1 MCCVCSDICAF
12 VCVCVCIP
20 QVKRLTDEAYA
31 NAKRILKKHE
41 DKLHLLAKQLIEQET
56 LTGEEVRKCLG
67 LAEPVD
73 KKPPQSLDDRK
84 AAAVA
89 AVAQKKSPLSAASS

>member
-1 MCCVCSDICAF
+1 MI
-12 VCVCVCIP
+12 

-31 NAKRILKKHE
+31 NAKMILKKHE
-41 DKLHLLAKQLIEQET
+41 DKLHLLAKLLIEQET
-56 LTGEEVRKCLG
+56 LTGEIRKCIG

-84 AAAVA
+84 AAAL
-89 AVAQKKSPLSAASS
+89 AQKKSPLSAASS